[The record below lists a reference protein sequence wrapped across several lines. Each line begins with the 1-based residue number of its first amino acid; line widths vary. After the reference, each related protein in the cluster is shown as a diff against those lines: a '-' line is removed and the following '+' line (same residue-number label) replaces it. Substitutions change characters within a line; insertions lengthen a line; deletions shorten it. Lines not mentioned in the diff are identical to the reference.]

1 MGDELSLTRQLGS
14 VLQDKAR
21 GEGKMNKTTIKDRA
35 MKKSFYLLLPLAFSA
50 FAGIDAAPVQ
60 ATTSLSPNRAAKNR

>member
-14 VLQDKAR
+14 VLQEKAR
-21 GEGKMNKTTIKDRA
+21 GEGKMNKTAIKDQA

-50 FAGIDAAPVQ
+50 FAGIGPAPVQ
-60 ATTSLSPNRAAKNR
+60 ATISLSPNRAAQNR